1 MKILVLAPHTD
12 DAELGCGGV
21 ISKMSVVHDVK
32 VIAFS
37 YAPLGPE
44 YQSGNVADEFKASME
59 ILNVVDAKVLD
70 YSPRTFPQHR
80 QKILDYLWT
89 LRNDYMPDVVFV
101 PMRGD
106 IHQDHQVVTEEAI
119 RAFKHNTIFGYE
131 MPWNNP
137 TPSLN
142 TFIHLSKA
150 NLLQKEKAIRQY
162 KSQEGRVFFGDS
174 YMSALARIRGGTAGT
189 SYAEAFEAIRINI
202 AQLNTLL

>member
-21 ISKMSVVHDVK
+21 ISKMSAVHDVK

-59 ILNVVDAKVLD
+59 ILNVVDAEVLD
-70 YSPRTFPQHR
+70 YSPRTLLDNR
-80 QKILDYLWT
+80 QKILDELWV
-89 LRNDYMPDVVFV
+89 LRNTYMPDIVFV

-106 IHQDHQVVTEEAI
+106 IHQDHQTVTIEAT

-131 MPWNNP
+131 LPWNNA
-137 TPSLN
+137 TPVLN
-142 TFIHLSKA
+142 TFIHLSEE
-150 NLLQKEKAIRQY
+150 NLLQKERAIRQY

-174 YMSALARIRGGTAGT
+174 YMRSLARIRGGMAGT
-189 SYAEAFEAIRINI
+189 DFAEAFETIRINI
-202 AQLNTLL
+202 AQLGIL